1 MEKFIIN
8 DGQSI
13 KEKESTIINGVIIN
27 ALWGGAMLISAAFP
41 SMTAAPSNKK
51 RKIHKGRIPYGFC
64 VFYKS
69 VRF

>member
-1 MEKFIIN
+1 MPY
-8 DGQSI
+8 G
-13 KEKESTIINGVIIN
+13 
-27 ALWGGAMLISAAFP
+27 GGAMLISAAFP